1 MDSTVGGLN
10 ELAEKIRQYKLKQIL
25 GVDDFSILIW
35 KHPQKT
41 RPREASYIILKY
53 RDDCG
58 DTISTEAAYEK
69 GKFWYFYP
77 DGSSG
82 EINEKVILGWDYF
95 PYNEELPQ
103 VSKEETES
111 P

>member
-1 MDSTVGGLN
+1 MDSTVGGLD
-10 ELAEKIRQYKLKQIL
+10 EREKQIL
-25 GVDDFSILIW
+25 HFKLRQLLGIDDFSILIW
-35 KHPQKT
+35 KHPQQT

-53 RDDCG
+53 RNEYG

-69 GKFWYFYP
+69 GKFWYFYA

-82 EINEKVILGWDYF
+82 EINEKIILGWDYF
-95 PYNEELPQ
+95 PYNEELPP
-103 VSKEETES
+103 VLPEAIEC

>member
-1 MDSTVGGLN
+1 MDSTVHGLN
-10 ELAEKIRQYKLKQIL
+10 ELEKKIQHFKLKQLL

-35 KHPQKT
+35 KHPQQT

-53 RDDCG
+53 RDEYG
-58 DTISTEAAYEK
+58 GMISTEAAYEN

-95 PYNEELPQ
+95 PYNEELPPFLSHD
-103 VSKEETES
+103 VEF